1 MGFVYRNL
9 VRPVVFQFE
18 PETVH
23 KCAKRAALEISKS
36 EYLLDR
42 ISHRCSLDD
51 ERLHTNV
58 FGLDF
63 SNPVGLAAGYD
74 KNGEMVDFLA
84 AQGFGYLNIGSVTAE
99 ENPGNEGK
107 RAWRLPDDYAAL
119 NRYGLNN
126 EGCEKVYARIKG
138 KKSGVPIVI
147 NIAKTNDPRIT
158 GDRAIEDYL
167 KSFSKLY
174 GIADIIEINISCP
187 NTSDGRTFEEPEN
200 LDNLLYHIKREED
213 WLICMGKSP
222 IAIKF
227 SPDNDYGK
235 LDEMIS
241 VCENYGIDGYTIA
254 NASKKWE
261 DLKTDKRILDE
272 IIKKYGCIG
281 LSGKPIRD
289 KTTKMIGHVY
299 RRTGGEKPIMGCGGI
314 FSAEDGIIKM
324 LHGASLLQVC
334 TGLPYEGPFMPKE
347 MNKGFLNYME
357 IMGLKRI
364 SDIVGML
371 VDL

>member
-1 MGFVYRNL
+1 
-9 VRPVVFQFE
+9 
-18 PETVH
+18 
-23 KCAKRAALEISKS
+23 
-36 EYLLDR
+36 
-42 ISHRCSLDD
+42 
-51 ERLHTNV
+51 
-58 FGLDF
+58 
-63 SNPVGLAAGYD
+63 
-74 KNGEMVDFLA
+74 
-84 AQGFGYLNIGSVTAE
+84 
-99 ENPGNEGK
+99 
-107 RAWRLPDDYAAL
+107 
-119 NRYGLNN
+119 
-126 EGCEKVYARIKG
+126 
-138 KKSGVPIVI
+138 
-147 NIAKTNDPRIT
+147 
-158 GDRAIEDYL
+158 L
-167 KSFSKLY
+167 KSFRKLY
-174 GIADIIEINISCP
+174 SIADIIETNISCP
-187 NTSDGRTFEEPEN
+187 NTGDGRTFEEPEN
-200 LDNLLYHIKREED
+200 LDRLLYHIKREED
-213 WLICMGKSP
+213 WLICMGKRP
-222 IAIKF
+222 IVIKF

-299 RRTGGEKPIMGCGGI
+299 RRTKGEKPIMGCGGI

-334 TGLPYEGPFMPKE
+334 TGLPYEGPSMPKE

-357 IMGLKRI
+357 IMGLERI
-364 SDIVGML
+364 SDIEGML

>member
-1 MGFVYRNL
+1 MGFIYKAY
-9 VRPVVFQFE
+9 VRPVLFQFE

-23 KCAKRAALEISKS
+23 KYAKKAALEISKS

-42 ISHRCSLDD
+42 MSHHCCMDD
-51 ERLHTNV
+51 ERLHTDV

-63 SNPVGLAAGYD
+63 PNPVGLAAGYD
-74 KNGEMVDFLA
+74 KNGEMIDFLA
-84 AQGFGYLNIGSVTAE
+84 ALGFGYLNIGSVTAK

-126 EGCEKVYARIKG
+126 EGCEKVYARLKG
-138 KKSGVPIVI
+138 KNFGVPIVI
-147 NIAKTNDPRIT
+147 NIAKTNDPKIT
-158 GDRAIEDYL
+158 GDEAIEDYL
-167 KSFSKLY
+167 KSFRKLY
-174 GIADIIEINISCP
+174 SIADIIEINISCP

-222 IAIKF
+222 IVIKF

-254 NASKKWE
+254 NASKVWE
-261 DLKTDKRILDE
+261 NLKTYRRILDE
-272 IIKKYGCIG
+272 IRKAGPSG
-281 LSGKPIRD
+281 LSGKPIKE
-289 KTTKMIGHVY
+289 KTTRQIAHVY
-299 RRTGGEKPIMGCGGI
+299 KQTKGKPLKGCGGI
-314 FSAEDGIIKM
+314 FSANDALDKI
-324 LHGASLLQVC
+324 LSGASLVEFC
-334 TGLPYEGPFMPKE
+334 TGLPYEGPSLPKQIS
-347 MNKGFLNYME
+347 KGILKYME
-357 IMGLKRI
+357 RNGFERI
-364 SDIVGML
+364 SDMVGIENEI
-371 VDL
+371 